1 MSSIHCNK
9 FLLQNVFKTLF
20 ISKPAITTF
29 GKRRIATTAIPKK
42 LVDYNR
48 SIKTHAL
55 TFKKKES
62 SQREAIKVLQEMKLK
77 HIEPNS
83 QTWLHLVIGMSFQRH
98 RNNFQNQRLEEWFN
112 NLLVS
117 VKDKH
122 RQASIL
128 DKFKKVIFHL
138 SLHGHP
144 KLLEMFLQMNSMI
157 PLSVEYWHLAMKG
170 CIKSRNIQ
178 DAETLFDLLREKT
191 MATKTSYEILIES
204 YLFLKDQASASKIFS
219 VMLQDKM
226 TANYDTY
233 QLFIQYYMH
242 LPYSTEH
249 AETLF
254 KLWQA
259 CLLTTTANNKLSDAM
274 IYQYLSYFG
283 GNGEL
288 TKAEQIYLDVKPRI
302 LDRKCF
308 GALNKLVISSCQ
320 RKHLLSALSLYY
332 DLLAQGY
339 KPSKY
344 VIDKITKLCIERH
357 DTEAIKQLIEIT
369 QHHCQQ

>member
-29 GKRRIATTAIPKK
+29 GKRRLTTATPKK
-42 LVDYNR
+42 LLDYNR

-62 SQREAIKVLQEMKLK
+62 SQREAMKVLQEMKLK
-77 HIEPNS
+77 HIEPNT

-98 RNNFQNQRLEEWFN
+98 KNHFQNQRLEEWFN
-112 NLLVS
+112 NLLQS
-117 VKDKH
+117 VKDK

-144 KLLEMFLQMNSMI
+144 KLLDMFLQMNSVI

-170 CIKSRNIQ
+170 CIKSRHIQ
-178 DAETLFDLLREKT
+178 DAETLFHLLREKT

-233 QLFIQYYMH
+233 QLFIQYYLH
-242 LPYSTEH
+242 LPYSTDH
-249 AETLF
+249 AETIL

-259 CLLTTTANNKLSDAM
+259 CLLTTTHNELSDET
-274 IYQYLSYFG
+274 IYQYLSYFVE
-283 GNGEL
+283 NGEL
-288 TKAEQIYLDVKPRI
+288 EKAEQTYLDVKPRV
-302 LDRKCF
+302 LNRRCF
-308 GALNKLVISSCQ
+308 GALNKLVISFCQ

-339 KPSKY
+339 KPSKC

-357 DTEAIKQLIEIT
+357 DTEAIKQLVEIT
-369 QHHCQQ
+369 QDHCHNNK

>member
-20 ISKPAITTF
+20 ISKPLITTF
-29 GKRRIATTAIPKK
+29 GKRRLTTASPRK
-42 LVDYNR
+42 LLDYNR

-62 SQREAIKVLQEMKLK
+62 SQKEAIKLLQEMKLN

-98 RNNFQNQRLEEWFN
+98 RNNFQNQRMEEWFN
-112 NLLVS
+112 NLLLS
-117 VKDKH
+117 VKGKK
-122 RQASIL
+122 QSSIL
-128 DKFKKVIFHL
+128 DKFKKIIFHL

-144 KLLEMFLQMNSMI
+144 KLLDMFLQMNSMI

-170 CIKSRNIQ
+170 CIKSSNIQ

-204 YLFLKDQASASKIFS
+204 YLFLKDQPSASKIFS
-219 VMLQDKM
+219 IMLQDKM

-242 LPYSTEH
+242 LPYSTDH

-259 CLLTTTANNKLSDAM
+259 CLLITNNELNDKA
-274 IYQYLSYFG
+274 IYQYISYFVK
-283 GNGEL
+283 NGEL
-288 TKAEQIYLDVKPRI
+288 SKAEQTYLDIKPRI
-302 LDRKCF
+302 LDRRCF
-308 GALNKLVISSCQ
+308 GVLNKLVISFCQ
-320 RKHLLSALSLYY
+320 RKQLPSALSLYY

-344 VIDKITKLCIERH
+344 VIDKITKVCIKRH
-357 DTEAIKQLIEIT
+357 DTEAIKQLVEIT
-369 QHHCQQ
+369 QDHCNNNNK